1 VAELAAVEQ
10 AEMVAAVEPL
20 LLEMA
25 FQAQTVHMVLTVLM
39 AELDLACIAAVVLEV
54 VAVVAALAAK
64 PPFFLTNVSS

>member
-39 AELDLACIAAVVLEV
+39 AELDLAYILAVVVVALV
-54 VAVVAALAAK
+54 VAVAAHK
-64 PPFFLTNVSS
+64 SSFFDNRIF